1 MKSCGGYR
9 GCFDL
14 DDEGITKRLAVLT
27 IHKNE
32 LENLKNYGMYY
43 LLMEHMPNYS

>member
-32 LENLKNYGMYY
+32 LENL
-43 LLMEHMPNYS
+43 LMEHMPNYS

>member
-1 MKSCGGYR
+1 MKSCGGYAE
-9 GCFDL
+9 CFDL

-32 LENLKNYGMYY
+32 LEN
-43 LLMEHMPNYS
+43 

>member
-14 DDEGITKRLAVLT
+14 DDEGITKRLAGFKK
-27 IHKNE
+27 HKNE
-32 LENLKNYGMYY
+32 IEKKKKYGG
-43 LLMEHMPNYS
+43 NSF